1 MKNHLTLLLIVLFG
15 TANSQ
20 VKSPC
25 GNVKK
30 KAEPKKY
37 LNLYDQVSFDE
48 EINTYVLTKDWYT
61 PFNGTGQ
68 FATYQPRS
76 ISSPGSLKGAG
87 FPTHQSPGKKTIST
101 KIVGV

>member
-1 MKNHLTLLLIVLFG
+1 MQKFNPFLYS
-15 TANSQ
+15 NQ
-20 VKSPC
+20 V
-25 GNVKK
+25 
-30 KAEPKKY
+30 
-37 LNLYDQVSFDE
+37 
-48 EINTYVLTKDWYT
+48 